1 MKKKWQQQL
10 QLITEETEGE
20 DKEQTIPNK
29 NTIASAATMDNPAP
43 DSDASVKSLGIFLQ
57 DEKIRNRNYINPS
70 LINETQDRTIKKLV
84 ILNQISLSSPLI
96 NEAQERTVKVS
107 HSESS

>member
-1 MKKKWQQQL
+1 VAA
-10 QLITEETEGE
+10 TTATHYRRNRGG

-57 DEKIRNRNYINPS
+57 DEKIIKYS
-70 LINETQDRTIKKLV
+70 LLGIGTI
-84 ILNQISLSSPLI
+84 
-96 NEAQERTVKVS
+96 
-107 HSESS
+107 